1 MKTPKK
7 HAKKQLEKFS
17 TIFTQLGLVLT
28 LFVVFLVLE
37 HETAKDVAIVEPTN
51 AQVYEKVYPFDK
63 PVIIKRKVK
72 EIEKPKQERVIKEV
86 FKPEVVDNNTE
97 TNTVIDLPVD
107 EAPIDLNQIP
117 ELKETEIIKDIDDPV
132 SINNVQ
138 NTPVFKGCEGLSEEE
153 NIKCF
158 ERKIQQHIQR
168 NFNSELAQDVG
179 LSSGKYKILT
189 QFVID
194 KLGNVTDIQIRAPH
208 AKLEKETDRVV
219 NKIPKFTPG
228 KQNNKEVKVKYTL
241 PITFRVE

>member
-117 ELKETEIIKDIDDPV
+117 ELKETETIKDIDDPV

>member
-37 HETAKDVAIVEPTN
+37 HETAKDIAIVEPTN
-51 AQVYEKVYPFDK
+51 AKIYETVCTFYT
-63 PVIIKRKVK
+63 PVIVKREVK

-86 FKPEVVDNNTE
+86 LKPEVVDNNTE
-97 TNTVIDLPVD
+97 NTTVIDLPVD
-107 EAPIDLNQIP
+107 ETPIDLNKIT
-117 ELKETEIIKDIDDPV
+117 ELKETETIKDSDDPV

-168 NFNSELAQDVG
+168 NFNSELAQEVG
-179 LSSGKYKILT
+179 LNSGKYKIIT
-189 QFVID
+189 QFIID
-194 KLGNVTDIQIRAPH
+194 KKGDVVDVKIRAPH
-208 AKLEKETDRVV
+208 YKLKKETDRVV
-219 NKIPKFTPG
+219 NKIPKFIPG

>member
-37 HETAKDVAIVEPTN
+37 HETPKDVAIVEPTN
-51 AQVYEKVYPFDK
+51 AKVYEKVYTFDT
-63 PVIIKRKVK
+63 PVIVKREVK

-97 TNTVIDLPVD
+97 NTTVIDLPVD
-107 EAPIDLNQIP
+107 NGSIDVATLSQV
-117 ELKETEIIKDIDDPV
+117 KEEEVVDKDDDPV

-168 NFNSELAQDVG
+168 NFNSELAQEVG
-179 LSSGKYKILT
+179 LNSGKYKIIT
-189 QFVID
+189 QFIID
-194 KLGNVTDIQIRAPH
+194 KKGDVVDVKIRAPH
-208 AKLEKETDRVV
+208 YKLKNETDRVV
-219 NKIPKFTPG
+219 NKIPKFIPG

>member
-37 HETAKDVAIVEPTN
+37 HETAKDVAIVKPTN
-51 AQVYEKVYPFDK
+51 AQVYEKVYTFDK

-97 TNTVIDLPVD
+97 TNTVIDLPAD

-228 KQNNKEVKVKYTL
+228 KQNNKEVKVKYML

>member
-7 HAKKQLEKFS
+7 HTKKQLEKFS

-117 ELKETEIIKDIDDPV
+117 ELKETETIKDIDDPV

>member
-7 HAKKQLEKFS
+7 HVKRQLEKFS

-28 LFVVFLVLE
+28 LFVVFIVLA
-37 HETAKDVAIVEPTN
+37 HETAKDIAIVEPTN
-51 AQVYEKVYPFDK
+51 AKIYEKVYTFDT
-63 PVIIKRKVK
+63 PVIVKREVK

-86 FKPEVVDNNTE
+86 LKPEVVDNNTE
-97 TNTVIDLPVD
+97 NTTVIDLPVD
-107 EAPIDLNQIP
+107 ETPIDLNKIT
-117 ELKETEIIKDIDDPV
+117 ELKETETIKDSDDPV

-168 NFNSELAQDVG
+168 NFNSELAQEVG
-179 LSSGKYKILT
+179 LNSGKYKIIT
-189 QFVID
+189 QFIID
-194 KLGNVTDIQIRAPH
+194 KKGDVVDVKIRAPH
-208 AKLEKETDRVV
+208 YKLKNETDRVV
-219 NKIPKFTPG
+219 NKIPKFIPG

>member
-51 AQVYEKVYPFDK
+51 AQVYEKVYTFDI

-72 EIEKPKQERVIKEV
+72 EIEKPKPERVIKEV

-97 TNTVIDLPVD
+97 NTTVIDLPVD

-117 ELKETEIIKDIDDPV
+117 ELKETETIKDSDDPV

-168 NFNSELAQDVG
+168 NFNSELAQEVG
-179 LSSGKYKILT
+179 LNSGKYKIIT
-189 QFVID
+189 QFIID
-194 KLGNVTDIQIRAPH
+194 KKGDVVDVKIRAPH
-208 AKLEKETDRVV
+208 TKLKKETNRVV
-219 NKIPKFTPG
+219 NKIPKFIPG